1 MAGND
6 PTETGGLFIGRRP
19 GTAPLR
25 YRGKPAT
32 AGGVRRRFD
41 AFLAGT
47 ILALEALLLST
58 LWGPQP
64 AGWLWIGSHVFH
76 ETDSVT
82 FGILVAFVGMLA
94 TIFTTI
100 AIAMRLD
107 RAWKLVRRASGR
119 AQKEGAL
126 EAMFVTSMA
135 IAGVA
140 FLTWFLIIHGPGNLI
155 GKG

>member
-25 YRGKPAT
+25 YRGKPTT
-32 AGGVRRRFD
+32 AGGVRRCLD
-41 AFLAGT
+41 AVLAGS
-47 ILALEALLLST
+47 ILVVEALLLAT

-76 ETDSVT
+76 ATDSVT
-82 FGILVAFVGMLA
+82 FGILVAFAGMLT

-100 AIAMRLD
+100 ALAMRLD
-107 RAWKLVRRASGR
+107 RAWKLVRRAGGYE
-119 AQKEGAL
+119 QKEGAL
-126 EAMFVTSMA
+126 ERMFVISMA
-135 IAGVA
+135 IAGIA
-140 FLTWFLIIHGPGNLI
+140 FMTWFLIIHGPGNLI